1 MSQTL
6 KTICKTLVDALE
18 RAPKYTL
25 EEEGIYHRLGVCLQ
39 QAASEAGNPHPPAAA
54 EQALPTLAA
63 RPAGAP
69 SGAMAPDLIERVQ
82 QLELENQQLQ
92 QQLAAAGQGRDD
104 AQAEAQ
110 ARAYVDLSNILW
122 PDYLRLPELAPYYA
136 QWEDVLLGKG
146 EDEFLRC
153 MFASIFMWDS
163 YMAMS
168 RVEADMEQHVMNS
181 LQNISR
187 FFFAWAESQEIS
199 SYESLH
205 FARLISE
212 RLNVIL
218 EQRGFLYT
226 IYLPELDMPY
236 VSSSML
242 PSVKGERTGDVAA
255 VHAWGLY
262 NERGNL
268 YPRKCIVVLSNES
281 HVPFT

>member
-1 MSQTL
+1 MSQTF
-6 KTICKTLVDALE
+6 KTICTTLADALE
-18 RAPKYTL
+18 KAPKYSL
-25 EEEGIYHRLGVCLQ
+25 EEEGIYHRLGMCLQ
-39 QAASEAGNPHPPAAA
+39 QAASEVGNHLPLAA

-63 RPAGAP
+63 RSADAP
-69 SGAMAPDLIERVQ
+69 LGAMQQSLPERVQ
-82 QLELENQQLQ
+82 QLELENQQLK
-92 QQLAAAGQGRDD
+92 QQLATAGRGLDD
-104 AQAEAQ
+104 VQSATQ
-110 ARAYVDLSNILW
+110 ARAYVELSNILW
-122 PDYLRLPELAPYYA
+122 PEYMRLPELESYYA
-136 QWEDVLLGKG
+136 EWEDVLLGKS
-146 EDEFLRC
+146 EDDSLRC

-187 FFFAWAESQEIS
+187 FFFAWAESKEIA

-218 EQRGFLYT
+218 EQRGFLYK

-268 YPRKCIVVLSNES
+268 YPRKCIVVLSNEP
-281 HVPFT
+281 HVSYA